1 MNVVVVGAGTMGSGI
16 AYVSAA
22 SGHNV
27 VVVEQDQKLLDSGI
41 KRVQDYVQ
49 RAISR
54 GHITNDQASVINTK
68 LRGTLDFNGACKN
81 ANLVVEAVFE
91 DPLVKEKVF
100 ATIDTYSPKEAIL
113 ASNTSSI
120 SISRLARATHRPDR
134 VLGLHFFNPVPT
146 MKLVELIKGNQT
158 SEPTVKAAKSFVES
172 LGKTV
177 VQSLDKTG
185 FIVNKALMPFLN
197 ESIRLL
203 EDGVASR
210 EDIDRAFVLG
220 TNHPMGPLQLS
231 DFIGVDVVYQT
242 LKVLENEYGSCFKPT
257 SMLEKMVKEG
267 RLGRKAGKGF
277 YDY

>member
-22 SGHNV
+22 SGHSV
-27 VVVEQDQKLLDSGI
+27 VIVEQDKKLLDSGM
-41 KRVQDYVQ
+41 KRVEDYVQ

-54 GHITNDQASVINTK
+54 GHITNERALTIRTQ
-68 LRGTLDFNGACKN
+68 LQGTLDFNAACKN

-91 DPLVKEKVF
+91 DPVVKEKVF
-100 ATIDTYSPKEAIL
+100 ATIDKYSPKETIL

-120 SISRLARATHRPDR
+120 SITHLGNATHRPDR

-158 SEPTVKAAKSFVES
+158 SESTVKTARGFVES

-177 VQSLDKTG
+177 VQSLDRTG

-197 ESIRLL
+197 ESIKLL
-203 EDGVASR
+203 EGGVASR
-210 EDIDRAFVLG
+210 EDIDKAFILG

-231 DFIGVDVVYQT
+231 DFIGIDVVFQT
-242 LKVLENEYGSCFKPT
+242 LKVLENEYGICFKPT
-257 SMLEKMVKEG
+257 ALLEKMVKEG
-267 RLGRKAGKGF
+267 RLGRKSGEGF